1 MFMKKITAL
10 LCMLYGM
17 QVMAQLKYKVGFLGA
32 PSWPHTEWNDSNMQK
47 MKDLGFNTMQLNI
60 AWGYRPGDEPLNLE
74 DVLGLPAGQRWTAGD
89 SVYMDSLRRPG
100 QVVERGRRL
109 RQRIGICRKYGFR
122 TIFHFGAPCVLYPA
136 KEPLDQC
143 ISDEATVARYVA
155 LIKDLHAQYPGV
167 DDLLCYTYDQNAW
180 LCSEFGPCPRCHGV
194 PLPQRV
200 SKFVNRLAR
209 TWRSLNPHGIF
220 WWEPWELSAGETY
233 RTVDLLDS
241 TCIGLSIHSDIAEVQ
256 VALPADRWF
265 RNIVVQA
272 KGRKM
277 PVIGEV
283 WTGGPTEEVEP
294 YLHIAAPLATLHALR
309 TVASC
314 SPDGI
319 KEYYGNIP
327 DKEDPNLRMTGIF
340 FHQPA
345 IGDDAALAE
354 LARPYGAASKEVIV
368 YWKLASEGIALYP
381 WDVSWLAREIGRSDP
396 AHLLTAAVLKGASW
410 QTPSWQSTRKT
421 AFMRTDDTAQPNFWM
436 REDIQLRCEQAALKM
451 GDALKVALGVR
462 DRVPVVYK
470 AVFVKSMEELD
481 GIRRRTL
488 AYAYHLRETN
498 LAEMVRGGGI
508 RSACKEEM
516 KSLLEKDRANQGGS
530 ADIDEAL
537 RLLEKDSDKF
547 FSTYFLPTPPSGK
560 KEGWTITSQ

>member
-1 MFMKKITAL
+1 MKKIMAIAGL
-10 LCMLYGM
+10 LCSV
-17 QVMAQLKYKVGFLGA
+17 QVMAQLRYKVGFLGA
-32 PSWPHTEWNDSNMQK
+32 PSWPRTEWNDSNMQR
-47 MKDLGFNTMQLNI
+47 MRALGFNTMQLNI
-60 AWGYRPGDEPLNLE
+60 AWGYRPGGEALNLE
-74 DVLGLPAGQRWTAGD
+74 DVVGLPAGQRWTAGD

-100 QVVERGRRL
+100 QVAERGRQL
-109 RQRIGICRKYGFR
+109 RQRIGMCRKYGFR

-136 KEPLDQC
+136 REPLDQC
-143 ISDEATVARYVA
+143 ISDEAVVARYVA
-155 LIKDLHAQYPGV
+155 LIREFHARYPGV

-200 SKFVNRLAR
+200 AKFVNELAR

-233 RTVDLLDS
+233 RAVDLLDS
-241 TCIGLSIHSDIAEVQ
+241 TCTGLSIHSDIAEVQ

-272 KGRKM
+272 KERKM

-309 TVASC
+309 AVAAC
-314 SPDGI
+314 GPDGI
-319 KEYYGNIP
+319 KEYYGNVP

-340 FHQPA
+340 FHEPG
-345 IGDDAALAE
+345 IGDDVALAE
-354 LARPYGAASKEVIV
+354 LAKPYGAAAAKDMAL
-368 YWKLASEGIALYP
+368 YWRLASEAIALYP

-410 QTPSWQSTRKT
+410 QTPSWQSTRRT
-421 AFMRTDDTAQPNFWM
+421 SFMRTDDTAQPNFWM

-451 GDALKVALGVR
+451 EAAIKVASGVR
-462 DRVPVVYK
+462 DK
-470 AVFVKSMEELD
+470 APSRYRDVFVKSMYELD
-481 GIRRRTL
+481 GVKKRTL

-498 LAEMVRGGGI
+498 LAEVVRSGGI
-508 RSACKEEM
+508 RREHVDEM
-516 KSLLEKDRANQGGS
+516 RSLLEKDRTNQGGS
-530 ADIDEAL
+530 PDIDAAL
-537 RLLEKDSDKF
+537 RLLDQDSDRF
-547 FSTYFLPTPPSGK
+547 FATYFLPTGPSGR